1 MLYIV
6 YIIKIGP
13 ALRKQKVKSREIHDF
28 FNFIQVNLVFFLEN
42 CKNPGKSRDIQ
53 VNLGMWEP

>member
-13 ALRKQKVKSREIHDF
+13 ALRKKSEIYGNSWFFQFYLGKSR
-28 FNFIQVNLVFFLEN
+28 VFMEN
-42 CKNPGKSRDIQ
+42 CKNIGKSRD
-53 VNLGMWEP
+53 VGTLLYVY